1 MSMSLRTSVWKKP
14 PQKTLLFIP
23 VCSIFRKRHTLDIFS
38 HIMGPSD
45 VLQQLYQ
52 RTVVFWPTSSWEGEP
67 LGIVSVQFLT
77 EMVLAKLGSSAVL
90 QILSACSEAMWNCGT
105 WILTAPDLTSLC
117 FHSKIWSLPDKA
129 GTKLKFKPVPSAVPV
144 SQHLIFLR
152 SHLMKKSRFLTRLHS
167 SFRVNFAVGISLQQ
181 IKQMPKEGPL
191 IKHATISSRPTIF

>member
-1 MSMSLRTSVWKKP
+1 
-14 PQKTLLFIP
+14 
-23 VCSIFRKRHTLDIFS
+23 
-38 HIMGPSD
+38 MGPSD

-67 LGIVSVQFLT
+67 LGIVSVHFLT

-117 FHSKIWSLPDKA
+117 FHSKIWSLADLA

-144 SQHLIFLR
+144 SQHLIFL
-152 SHLMKKSRFLTRLHS
+152 SSYLMKKSRFLTRLTRLHS